1 MTYVSKV
8 ANGELDYVRVFRNDY
23 NTPDWTGVRD
33 YIHVVDLAKGH
44 VAAIKK
50 LKYGSWVSIYNLGKE
65 QGYSILE
72 IINAFSKELGNEIPY
87 KIVERIEGD
96 IAISFSDPLKAEDE
110 IGWKVEKNLEDMCKD
125 FLKWQCIGIK
135 NFNYN
140 KH

>member
-1 MTYVSKV
+1 M
-8 ANGELDYVRVFRNDY
+8 
-23 NTPDWTGVRD
+23 
-33 YIHVVDLAKGH
+33 
-44 VAAIKK
+44 
-50 LKYGSWVSIYNLGKE
+50 
-65 QGYSILE
+65 
-72 IINAFSKELGNEIPY
+72 